1 MDALSLTGLTN
12 SEGQDSAKKE
22 LSSLLE
28 VFITTELG
36 GLKPEVKFCFS
47 WILNFAKNH
56 TIFFSYVQ
64 SIVLGKIEG
73 NSFCFK

>member
-47 WILNFAKNH
+47 
-56 TIFFSYVQ
+56 
-64 SIVLGKIEG
+64 
-73 NSFCFK
+73 